1 MGKLEKLKKKQV
13 HQRDITAATFEVNE
27 TNFII
32 EGVIKDKSL
41 ETIYKLT
48 GEKSPPSAVYH
59 HMIIRWL
66 VKCPDLKIIDLEVE
80 MPTVPVDECH
90 KTKEMLKDIIG
101 VKISTSFTRN
111 IGSLFGGIKG
121 CAHMKSLLLLMG
133 TTAVQGYWCM
143 ITRDKQK
150 MEQSVGKLI
159 GAIKN
164 TCYVWRHD
172 GEVFNTYGKAR
183 SK

>member
-1 MGKLEKLKKKQV
+1 MGKLQKLKKQQV
-13 HQRDITAATFEVNE
+13 HQRDITAATFEVDK
-27 TNFII
+27 TRFII

-41 ETIYKLT
+41 DTTYRLT
-48 GEKSPPSAVYH
+48 TGKSPPSVYH

-66 VKCPDLKIIDLEVE
+66 VKYPGFEIVDLEVE

-90 KTKEMLKDIIG
+90 KTKEMLKNIIG
-101 VKISTSFTRN
+101 IKISTSFTKN
-111 IGSLFGGIKG
+111 IGLLFGGTKG

-133 TTAVQGYWCM
+133 TTAIQGYWCM
-143 ITRDKQK
+143 ISRDKQK
-150 MEQSVGKLI
+150 KEDNVKILSS
-159 GAIKN
+159 AIKN